1 MDSYP
6 STDLSGVVYT
16 KHHRSIAEN
25 FMETMKLNDTNRSP
39 IMLKNGLIGVNGPHQ
54 QPCFIPLKGSV
65 QNVLRQTSSIAFPSY
80 G

>member
-1 MDSYP
+1 MASYHLMN
-6 STDLSGVVYT
+6 LSGVVYT

-25 FMETMKLNDTNRSP
+25 FMETIKLNDTNGSP

-54 QPCFIPLKGSV
+54 QPCFIPLKGSIK
-65 QNVLRQTSSIAFPSY
+65 NVVSQTSSIAFPSY

>member
-1 MDSYP
+1 MASYP

-25 FMETMKLNDTNRSP
+25 FMETMKLNDTNGSP
-39 IMLKNGLIGVNGPHQ
+39 IMLNNGLIGVNGPHQ
-54 QPCFIPLKGSV
+54 QPYFKPLKGSIK
-65 QNVLRQTSSIAFPSY
+65 NVVSQASSIYFPSY